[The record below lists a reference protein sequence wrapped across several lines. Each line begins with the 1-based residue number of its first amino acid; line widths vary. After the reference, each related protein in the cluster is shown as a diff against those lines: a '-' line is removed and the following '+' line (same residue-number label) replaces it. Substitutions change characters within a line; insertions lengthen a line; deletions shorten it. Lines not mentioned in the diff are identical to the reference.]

1 MPVMIGVDPHKAS
14 HTAAALDEHG
24 HLLGQ
29 QRVPATLDGY
39 RLLRRWAGRWPQRC
53 WAVEGAHGI
62 GRALAQR
69 LVGDGEQVL
78 DVPAKLAA
86 RVRVLSV
93 GHGRKSDPHDAVS
106 VAIAARSV
114 PHLRRVGVEDQAVV
128 LHLLTKR
135 REDLVAAR
143 TQTINRLH
151 RLLMDLVPGG
161 ARRNLTAKRAAALL
175 IAVTPAGAPAV
186 IRWQLAGEF
195 VADVRQ
201 LEQRIAAVEARIKT
215 AVAQANTSLLE
226 LFGVGPVLAATF
238 LGEVGDIRRFPSK
251 HHFAAHTG
259 TAPQEAS
266 SGQVIRHRLS
276 RAGDRK
282 LNHALYMMAMV
293 QVRRPSA
300 GQAYYRRKLA
310 EGKSARRRCAVSL
323 AEYRRCD
330 PESWVMAPRE
340 ASGDGLVA
348 VPPDGQFQSCRP
360 WRSEAL
366 QTGVRD
372 LPRRGPNNE
381 EPATRASTT
390 CGVTQRLQRE
400 VRCSSA
406 GTGRAPLMM

>member
-14 HTAAALDEHG
+14 HTAAVLDEHG
-24 HLLGQ
+24 QLLDR
-29 QRVPATLDGY
+29 QRVPATLAGY
-39 RLLRRWAGRWPQRC
+39 QALRQWAGQWQERG

-93 GHGRKSDPHDAVS
+93 GHGRKSDPDDAVS
-106 VAIAARSV
+106 VAAAAHHAPS
-114 PHLRRVGVEDQAVV
+114 LRQVSVEDQAVV

-135 REDLVAAR
+135 RQDLVAMR

-175 IAVTPAGAPAV
+175 AAVTPAGAAAV
-186 IRWQLAGEF
+186 TRHELAADL
-195 VADVRQ
+195 VADVRG
-201 LEQRIAAVEARIKT
+201 LEQRIAAVQVRIKT
-215 AVAQANTSLLE
+215 VVAQSNTSLLE
-226 LFGVGPVLAATF
+226 LFGVGPVLAARF
-238 LGEVGDIRRFPSK
+238 LGEVGDVGRFPTK

-259 TAPQEAS
+259 TAPLEAS
-266 SGQVIRHRLS
+266 SGQVVRHRLS

-310 EGKSARRRCAVSL
+310 EGKS
-323 AEYRRCD
+323 
-330 PESWVMAPRE
+330 PK
-340 ASGDGLVA
+340 
-348 VPPDGQFQSCRP
+348 
-360 WRSEAL
+360 EAL
-366 QTGVRD
+366 RC
-372 LPRRGPNNE
+372 LKRRLSD
-381 EPATRASTT
+381 A
-390 CGVTQRLQRE
+390 VYQRLILDQRR
-400 VRCSSA
+400 VAAA
-406 GTGRAPLMM
+406 GSGRVGSG